1 MKTFLQLCL
10 ALIVA
15 TILVVRVCTPPKTWW
30 IKVGGIRGEKARVH
44 SEIDGIVQ
52 EAIVVIP
59 STLRVSVDKQM
70 IDYRITKT
78 MGSNQDLWI
87 EVSGPGRSG
96 SYWAW
101 WNNLAGL
108 RVSIKKSEL
117 SVMKIGYRNF
127 EDSRTGE

>member
-1 MKTFLQLCL
+1 MKKFFQVCL
-10 ALIVA
+10 ALIFA
-15 TILVVRVCTPPKTWW
+15 TVLAVRVFTPPKTWW

-44 SEIDGIVQ
+44 SEIDGVVQ

-59 STLRVSVDKQM
+59 STLGVSVDKQA

-78 MGSNQDLWI
+78 IGSNQDLWI

-101 WNNLAGL
+101 WHNLAGL
-108 RVSIKKSEL
+108 HVSIKKREL
-117 SVMKIGYRNF
+117 SVTKIGYRNL
-127 EDSRTGE
+127 EDSRDK